1 MFINLSIA
9 DIMFANC
16 SGEAMYKETSF
27 KINLTDGAAKMPS
40 PDEEPD
46 YKIIRACILIWT
58 KHFTACTLSLSQIV
72 PKAAMQCPLYSLTSK
87 NKAQVIFRI

>member
-1 MFINLSIA
+1 
-9 DIMFANC
+9 MFANC

-46 YKIIRACILIWT
+46 YKRPGCILIWT